1 MKTLFDRAEIH
12 GMKARDISEEDKR
25 DCLKLLH
32 MVREKYGIDAYLYF
46 RNMLAIVVMSQK
58 LDYGGRWI
66 SLRRFINRN
75 FDLTDFTLYRHN
87 SKISIVPK
95 KLEKG
100 MAARRLRKFLNIK
113 TIVSAGDTNMDTS
126 MLEYADKTIE
136 CEVLK
141 NEGEYINE

>member
-1 MKTLFDRAEIH
+1 MKTLFDKAEIH

-46 RNMLAIVVMSQK
+46 RNMLAIVVMAQK

-75 FDLTDFTLYRHN
+75 FEKIPNRRYFTDIKIVNYASEKDLPFFGVPCDNLNKSFSQVVNASIDYWTDNYRG
-87 SKISIVPK
+87 K
-95 KLEKG
+95 
-100 MAARRLRKFLNIK
+100 
-113 TIVSAGDTNMDTS
+113 D
-126 MLEYADKTIE
+126 
-136 CEVLK
+136 
-141 NEGEYINE
+141 

>member
-12 GMKARDISEEDKR
+12 GMRARDISEEDKR

-58 LDYGGRWI
+58 LDYGGKWI

-75 FDLTDFTLYRHN
+75 FDKIPCRHSFNDIKIVNYASPKDLPFFGIPCDKLNKSFSQVVNASINYWTDNYRG
-87 SKISIVPK
+87 I
-95 KLEKG
+95 
-100 MAARRLRKFLNIK
+100 
-113 TIVSAGDTNMDTS
+113 D
-126 MLEYADKTIE
+126 
-136 CEVLK
+136 
-141 NEGEYINE
+141 

>member
-58 LDYGGRWI
+58 LDYGGNWI

-75 FDLTDFTLYRHN
+75 FDKIPNRRYFNDIKIVNYASPKDLLFFGIPCDNLNKSFSQVVNASINYWTDNYRR
-87 SKISIVPK
+87 I
-95 KLEKG
+95 
-100 MAARRLRKFLNIK
+100 
-113 TIVSAGDTNMDTS
+113 D
-126 MLEYADKTIE
+126 
-136 CEVLK
+136 
-141 NEGEYINE
+141 

>member
-12 GMKARDISEEDKR
+12 GMRARDISEEDKR

-58 LDYGGRWI
+58 LDYGGKWI

-75 FDLTDFTLYRHN
+75 FDKIPCRHSFNDIKIVNYATLKDLPFFGIPCDKLNKSFSQVVNSSINYWTDNYRR
-87 SKISIVPK
+87 I
-95 KLEKG
+95 
-100 MAARRLRKFLNIK
+100 
-113 TIVSAGDTNMDTS
+113 D
-126 MLEYADKTIE
+126 
-136 CEVLK
+136 
-141 NEGEYINE
+141 

>member
-1 MKTLFDRAEIH
+1 MKTLFDRTEIH

-75 FDLTDFTLYRHN
+75 FDKIPCKIYFNDIKIVNYARLEDLPFFGIPCDNLNKSLYQVVNASIDYWTDNYRG
-87 SKISIVPK
+87 I
-95 KLEKG
+95 
-100 MAARRLRKFLNIK
+100 
-113 TIVSAGDTNMDTS
+113 D
-126 MLEYADKTIE
+126 
-136 CEVLK
+136 
-141 NEGEYINE
+141 